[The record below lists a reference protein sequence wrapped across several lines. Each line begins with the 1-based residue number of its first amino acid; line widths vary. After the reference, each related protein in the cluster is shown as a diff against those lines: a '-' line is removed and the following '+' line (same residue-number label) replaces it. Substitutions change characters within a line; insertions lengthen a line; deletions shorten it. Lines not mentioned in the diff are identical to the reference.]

1 MCFRD
6 GKCDVEVVFD
16 VKSNKFRVSNQ
27 LIDFG
32 LIEIYTRAVWGMVEN
47 KVGRRVPARVLTVV
61 LRPVSAVVISMVL
74 SVVYKGIQTLVPA
87 TIGTGILP
95 TVVRQVL
102 RGAKGR
108 GVMADVL

>member
-1 MCFRD
+1 M
-6 GKCDVEVVFD
+6 G
-16 VKSNKFRVSNQ
+16 
-27 LIDFG
+27 G
-32 LIEIYTRAVWGMVEN
+32 TVWGMVEN
-47 KVGRRVPARVLTVV
+47 KVGGRVPARVLTVV